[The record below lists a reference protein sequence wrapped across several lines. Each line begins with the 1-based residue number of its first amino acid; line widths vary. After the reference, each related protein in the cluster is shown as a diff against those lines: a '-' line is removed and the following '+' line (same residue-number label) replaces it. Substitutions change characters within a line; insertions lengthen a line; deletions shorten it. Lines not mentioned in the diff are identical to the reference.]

1 MMTTNK
7 LDIPLWHWTMP
18 MEEAVRGMTQANR
31 AKLKKLMRGTLRKNF
46 RLPAGFSFCGQIP
59 LLEQGKRKS
68 VRQRKVFQALP
79 SPANEIA
86 MWQQLAQGMG
96 HDRAIRF
103 HGQHNQRSILWVF
116 ATQDGHPHTYAKRR
130 FDFQQRTVYHDY
142 FVVNTAERGS
152 GASTNMMAN
161 VYVVYSA
168 FGTSRIEMTA
178 GLSDGASVW
187 VRYGFQPASEA
198 AWSAAKATIR
208 TNTDQLD
215 QSIKDAYTKILG
227 HDIDSAVEVVLKDPK
242 PEAIF
247 DLWALDP
254 EDKVRNHCNLRFRLP
269 AVLLKGGRWPAFLDL
284 DGAGGMRLKK
294 TLQTLATRSKLK
306 GI

>member
-1 MMTTNK
+1 
-7 LDIPLWHWTMP
+7 

-46 RLPAGFSFCGQIP
+46 RLPSGFSFCGQIP

-142 FVVNTAERGS
+142 FVVEARERTS
-152 GASTNMMAN
+152 GASANMMAN
-161 VYVVYSA
+161 AYRVYSA

-215 QSIKDAYTKILG
+215 QSIKDAFTKTWG
-227 HDIDSAVEVVLKDPK
+227 HDVDSAVSVVLKDPD
-242 PEAIF
+242 PAAIF
-247 DLWALDP
+247 DLLELDAGNVVG
-254 EDKVRNHCNLRFRLP
+254 KICGLSFGLP
-269 AVLLKGGRWPAFLDL
+269 ALLLKGGRWEAHLDM
-284 DGAGGMRLKK
+284 DGVGGKRLRFN
-294 TLQTLATRSKLK
+294 LRRK
-306 GI
+306 GYVL